1 MFVRESS
8 MVFKDT
14 SLSNFTTWLTRVE
27 SEQLS
32 PESDG
37 WEIHFNCNWVPDICG
52 PEINSSML
60 DKNTRILQYW
70 WAAGGGG
77 RWSPVAARAAAASR
91 PGPAVRALSDLES
104 TGSPAE
110 LHISVGSWSQLLL
123 LFFVEGNSKV
133 WVMPMV
139 DGHGLYVNLLLLFGL
154 WKYWRRLWFKLNPML
169 WKPKLVASLPAK
181 SRRKSE
187 SYIVNILYWLWSPG
201 LPVGW

>member
-1 MFVRESS
+1 MFVCESS

-37 WEIHFNCNWVPDICG
+37 WEIHWVPDICG
-52 PEINSSML
+52 PEINNSMW

-91 PGPAVRALSDLES
+91 PGPAVRALSDLGGRALEVLQSS
-104 TGSPAE
+104 TS
-110 LHISVGSWSQLLL
+110 LLGTDRNML
-123 LFFVEGNSKV
+123 LFCWRKFKSVSDADGRWPRSLCQSSVVVWTLKV
-133 WVMPMV
+133 
-139 DGHGLYVNLLLLFGL
+139 LETS
-154 WKYWRRLWFKLNPML
+154 
-169 WKPKLVASLPAK
+169 LV
-181 SRRKSE
+181 
-187 SYIVNILYWLWSPG
+187 
-201 LPVGW
+201 

>member
-1 MFVRESS
+1 MFVCESS

-37 WEIHFNCNWVPDICG
+37 WEIHFNWVPDICG
-52 PEINSSML
+52 PEINNSMW

-91 PGPAVRALSDLES
+91 PGPAVRALSDLGGRALEVLQSSTSLLGADRNCCCCSLLKEIQKCEWCRWSMDTVSVSIFCCCLDSES
-104 TGSPAE
+104 TGD
-110 LHISVGSWSQLLL
+110 V
-123 LFFVEGNSKV
+123 
-133 WVMPMV
+133 
-139 DGHGLYVNLLLLFGL
+139 FGL
-154 WKYWRRLWFKLNPML
+154 
-169 WKPKLVASLPAK
+169 S
-181 SRRKSE
+181 
-187 SYIVNILYWLWSPG
+187 
-201 LPVGW
+201 

>member
-1 MFVRESS
+1 MFVCESS

-52 PEINSSML
+52 PEINNMW

-110 LHISVGSWSQLLL
+110 LHISVGNWSQHVVVLLKEIQKCEWCRWSMDTVSVSIFCCCL
-123 LFFVEGNSKV
+123 
-133 WVMPMV
+133 
-139 DGHGLYVNLLLLFGL
+139 D
-154 WKYWRRLWFKLNPML
+154 
-169 WKPKLVASLPAK
+169 
-181 SRRKSE
+181 SE
-187 SYIVNILYWLWSPG
+187 STGDVLG
-201 LPVGW
+201 LS